1 MEISSGYR
9 GRDLLF
15 VVGAPRSGTTWLQ
28 RLLASHPQVHTGQES
43 KLFRWYLE
51 PQLRMWRM
59 ETTRET
65 DERTATG
72 RGGTGLSCYFREE
85 EFLDVLRK
93 YMAELLQPM
102 LRELKPGEIF
112 LEKSPSHAL
121 CIGAIKE
128 LLPECKII
136 HVLRDARDVVASLLA
151 ASKSWGKAWAP
162 HHPAAAAAL
171 WVEHVTAVLRASQN
185 LSREEF
191 YEVRYEDLIMAPER
205 SLRGVS
211 EFLGLDWDSQAM
223 QQAIERNSPDHKDEG
238 TLTAIPVYGEVAR
251 RVGNTVPEPKGFIR
265 KAEIGAWK
273 TDLTAWEKL
282 RVWYTAHRTMELM
295 GYSWKRQIVGLSPSR
310 ISHQPGAQAS

>member
-1 MEISSGYR
+1 
-9 GRDLLF
+9 
-15 VVGAPRSGTTWLQ
+15 
-28 RLLASHPQVHTGQES
+28 
-43 KLFRWYLE
+43 
-51 PQLRMWRM
+51 MWRM

-85 EFLDVLRK
+85 EFLGVLRK

-102 LRELKPGEIF
+102 LRELKEGEIF

-136 HVLRDARDVVASLLA
+136 HVLRDVRDVVASLLA
-151 ASKSWGKAWAP
+151 ASKTWGKAWAP

-171 WVEHVTAVLRASQN
+171 WVEHVTAVRRASEN
-185 LSREEF
+185 LSGEEF
-191 YEVRYEDLIMAPER
+191 CEVRYEDLVTAPES
-205 SLRGVS
+205 SLRGLS
-211 EFLGLDWDSQAM
+211 EFLGLNWDSQAM

-238 TLTAIPVYGEVAR
+238 TLTAIPVYGEVAQ

-265 KAEIGAWK
+265 KAKVGVWK
-273 TDLTAWEKL
+273 TDLSAWEKV

-295 GYSWKRQIVGLSPSR
+295 GYGWKRPSVGPSHSR
-310 ISHQPGAQAS
+310 ILHQPGTQAS